1 MCERLGTFL
10 VALLYLHVYECL
22 ESMLVFGLPGS
33 FISLFKL
40 ALYSH
45 DIDSSHPLMYPPI
58 VTLVTNL
65 PTQGFI
71 YGDIFLS
78 STVRHMY

>member
-1 MCERLGTFL
+1 MSFL

-22 ESMLVFGLPGS
+22 ESILVFGLPGS

-40 ALYSH
+40 VLDSH
-45 DIDSSHPLMYPPI
+45 NIDSSHPLMYPPI
-58 VTLVTNL
+58 VTLLTTL

-78 STVRHMY
+78 STLWYMC